1 MGRSWNRSVG
11 LAPQA
16 NSFAGCYGM
25 TAASK
30 TFDVALVGEFNLDL
44 LLYGLPEEL
53 PVERELL
60 ADRAEMVLGGSPAIT
75 AHNLAA
81 LGNRVGFISL
91 AAKDAFARQCMQE
104 LDAAGVDLSRTRHVT
119 DGTGTG
125 LTVLLQHEHVRRML
139 TYPGTTTQLCFDDL
153 DIAYLMSSRHF
164 HLSSYFLQTSL
175 KKDVPR
181 LFALMKEAGLTISL
195 DTNDDPDERWDFS
208 ITDVLRHTDLLLP
221 NEQEACKLAHV
232 ANLDDAIEWIL
243 QYVPLVVVKRGAEG
257 AIACTRAH
265 RHTALAM
272 KVQAIDAVGA
282 GDSFNAGFLHGYVR
296 GWPIEHCLRYG
307 NLAGAYSTTAIGGV
321 AAFQNRVAMQQF
333 MAEHSLQVK

>member
-1 MGRSWNRSVG
+1 
-11 LAPQA
+11 
-16 NSFAGCYGM
+16 M
-25 TAASK
+25 TTVVRK
-30 TFDVALVGEFNLDL
+30 FDVTLAGEFNLDL

-91 AAKDAFARQCMQE
+91 AAKDAFAALCMRE
-104 LDAAGVDLSRTRHVT
+104 LEMAGVDLSRTLHVA

-139 TYPGTTTQLCFDDL
+139 TYPGTTTRLCFDDL
-153 DIAYLMSSRHF
+153 DLEYLMSSQHF

-175 KKDVPR
+175 KEDVAR
-181 LFALMKEAGLTISL
+181 LFSFLKEAGLTISL
-195 DTNDDPDERWDFS
+195 DTNDDPNESWDLS
-208 ITDVLRHTDLLLP
+208 TDVLRHTDLLLP
-221 NEQEACKLAHV
+221 NEQEACRLAHA

-243 QYVPLVVVKRGAEG
+243 QFVPLVVVKRGAEG
-257 AIACTRAH
+257 AIACTREH
-265 RHTALAM
+265 RYVAPARKLP
-272 KVQAIDAVGA
+272 VIDAVGA

-296 GWPIEHCLRYG
+296 GWPIERCLRYG

-321 AAFQNRVAMQQF
+321 AAFQDRKAMQEF
-333 MAEHSLQVK
+333 LAEHSLQVK